1 MEDRYGPRVATRP
14 PNRRPVTGRSRAKP
28 RAKAER
34 PRSSDVYDELRRGLL
49 FGEFPLI
56 ERLAEVNLA
65 ERLGASRTPVRE
77 ALMRLE
83 AEGLVIRRPLG
94 GFYPR
99 SPNLA
104 GIRDLYE
111 LRRILELACL
121 TRPREHG
128 ERHDLVALRAIHDDW
143 TDLAMNPPEPDPG
156 LVVVDEHYHLR
167 LAEAAGNP
175 AITEQLQVVN
185 DRIRVVRMQNFVHQQ
200 RILVTTSQHLAILD
214 ALVADDPDKAV
225 GLMGAHLDE
234 AMAQAASRAA
244 QAIERMMTAGALLNA
259 AASAEERRV

>member
-1 MEDRYGPRVATRP
+1 
-14 PNRRPVTGRSRAKP
+14 VTGRP
-28 RAKAER
+28 RGRPRPKAAR
-34 PRSSDVYDELRRGLL
+34 PRSSDVYDELRRALL
-49 FGEFPLI
+49 FGEYPLI
-56 ERLAEVNLA
+56 ERLAEVSLA
-65 ERLGASRTPVRE
+65 EALGASRTPVRE

-83 AEGLVIRRPLG
+83 AEGLVIRRPQG

-121 TRPREHG
+121 VRPLEHG
-128 ERHDLVALRAIHDDW
+128 ERHDEIALRTIHDEW
-143 TDLAMNPPEPDPG
+143 TDLAQNPPEPDPG
-156 LVVVDEHYHLR
+156 LVVVDEHFHLR

-175 AITEQLQVVN
+175 AIAEQLQVVN
-185 DRIRVVRMQNFVHQQ
+185 DRIRVVRMQNFVHHQ
-200 RILVTTSQHLAILD
+200 RILVTTAQHLAILD
-214 ALVADDPDKAV
+214 ALIAGDPRLAV
-225 GLMGAHLDE
+225 TLMSAHLDE

-259 AASAEERRV
+259 ATADERG

>member
-1 MEDRYGPRVATRP
+1 LAGRPRVRP
-14 PNRRPVTGRSRAKP
+14 RP
-28 RAKAER
+28 KAAR

-49 FGEFPLI
+49 FGEYPLI
-56 ERLAEVNLA
+56 ERLAEVSLA

-83 AEGLVIRRPLG
+83 AEGLVVRRPQG

-121 TRPREHG
+121 IRPREHG
-128 ERHDLVALRAIHDDW
+128 ERHDDVALQAIRDDW
-143 TDLAMNPPEPDPG
+143 TELDANPPDPDPG
-156 LVVVDEHYHLR
+156 LVVVDEHFHLR
-167 LAEAAGNP
+167 LAQAAGNA
-175 AITEQLQVVN
+175 AIADQLQVVN
-185 DRIRVVRMQNFVHQQ
+185 DRIRVVRMQNFVHAQ
-200 RILVTTSQHLAILD
+200 RILVTTTQHLAILD
-214 ALVADDPDKAV
+214 ALAADEPERAV
-225 GLMGAHLDE
+225 TLMGAHLDE

-244 QAIERMMTAGALLNA
+244 HAIERMMTAGALLNA
-259 AASAEERRV
+259 AAGADGA

>member
-1 MEDRYGPRVATRP
+1 M
-14 PNRRPVTGRSRAKP
+14 TGRARGRP
-28 RAKAER
+28 RAKADR

-49 FGEFPLI
+49 FGEYPLI
-56 ERLAEVNLA
+56 ERLAEVSLA
-65 ERLGASRTPVRE
+65 DRLGASRTPVRE

-83 AEGLVIRRPLG
+83 AEGLVVRRPQG

-121 TRPREHG
+121 TRPRDHG
-128 ERHDLVALRAIHDDW
+128 DRHDELALRAIHDDW
-143 TDLAMNPPEPDPG
+143 TDLAANPPEPDPG
-156 LVVVDEHYHLR
+156 LVVVDEHFHLR

-175 AITEQLQVVN
+175 AISEQLQVVN

-200 RILVTTSQHLAILD
+200 RILVTTTQHLAILE
-214 ALVADDPDKAV
+214 ALLAGDPELAV
-225 GLMGAHLDE
+225 DLMSAHLDE

-244 QAIERMMTAGALLNA
+244 QAIERMMTAGALLKA
-259 AASAEERRV
+259 AAAEDLA

>member
-1 MEDRYGPRVATRP
+1 
-14 PNRRPVTGRSRAKP
+14 VTGRP
-28 RAKAER
+28 RARPRPKADR

-49 FGEFPLI
+49 FGEYPLI
-56 ERLAEVNLA
+56 ERLAEVSLA

-83 AEGLVIRRPLG
+83 AEGLVIRRPQG

-121 TRPREHG
+121 LRPRDHG
-128 ERHDLVALRAIHDDW
+128 ESHDELALRAIREDW
-143 TDLAMNPPEPDPG
+143 SELAANPPEPDPG
-156 LVVVDEHYHLR
+156 LVVVDEHFHLR

-175 AITEQLQVVN
+175 AIAEQLQVVN

-200 RILVTTSQHLAILD
+200 RILVTTTQHLAILD
-214 ALVADDPDKAV
+214 ALLAGDPELAVA
-225 GLMGAHLDE
+225 LMGAHLDE
-234 AMAQAASRAA
+234 AMAQAATRAA
-244 QAIERMMTAGALLNA
+244 HAIERMMTAGALLKA
-259 AASAEERRV
+259 AGAEELR

>member
-1 MEDRYGPRVATRP
+1 MEDRYGPRVCTRP
-14 PNRRPVTGRSRAKP
+14 PSRRQVTGRPRAGP
-28 RAKAER
+28 RAKAAR

-49 FGEFPLI
+49 FGEYPLI
-56 ERLAEVNLA
+56 ERLAEVSLA

-83 AEGLVIRRPLG
+83 AEGLVVRRPQG

-121 TRPREHG
+121 VRPREHG
-128 ERHDLVALRAIHDDW
+128 ERHDLSAVQAIRDDW
-143 TDLAMNPPEPDPG
+143 ALLAANPPDPDPG
-156 LVVVDEHYHLR
+156 LVVVDERFHLR

-175 AITEQLQVVN
+175 AVAEQLQVVN

-214 ALVADDPDKAV
+214 AVLGGDPDVAV
-225 GLMGAHLDE
+225 ALMGAHLDE
-234 AMAQAASRAA
+234 AMGQAAARAA
-244 QAIERMMTAGALLNA
+244 QAIERMMTAGALLSA
-259 AASAEERRV
+259 AAADAGS

>member
-1 MEDRYGPRVATRP
+1 
-14 PNRRPVTGRSRAKP
+14 VTGRP
-28 RAKAER
+28 RARARPKAAR

-49 FGEFPLI
+49 FGEYPLI
-56 ERLAEVNLA
+56 ERLAEVSLA

-83 AEGLVIRRPLG
+83 AEGLVVRRPQG

-121 TRPREHG
+121 VRPRAHG
-128 ERHDLVALRAIHDDW
+128 ERHDEVALQQIHDDW
-143 TDLAMNPPEPDPG
+143 TALAANPPEPDPD
-156 LVVVDEHYHLR
+156 LVVIDEHFHLR
-167 LAEAAGNP
+167 LAQAAGNT
-175 AITEQLQVVN
+175 AVADQLQVVN

-200 RILVTTSQHLAILD
+200 RILVTTKQHLAILA
-214 ALVADDPDKAV
+214 ALRAGDPDAAV
-225 GLMGAHLDE
+225 GLMGDHLDE
-234 AMAQAASRAA
+234 AMAQAAARAA
-244 QAIERMMTAGALLNA
+244 LAIERMMTAGALLNSA
-259 AASAEERRV
+259 AAERLT

>member
-1 MEDRYGPRVATRP
+1 VTSRPRL
-14 PNRRPVTGRSRAKP
+14 KP
-28 RAKAER
+28 RPKADR

-49 FGEFPLI
+49 FGEYPLI
-56 ERLAEVNLA
+56 ERLAEVSLA

-83 AEGLVIRRPLG
+83 AEGLVVRRPQG

-121 TRPREHG
+121 VRPRMHG
-128 ERHDLVALRAIHDDW
+128 ELHDPAVLGAIHDDW
-143 TDLAMNPPEPDPG
+143 LELAANPPAPDPG
-156 LVVVDEHYHLR
+156 LVVIDEHFHLR

-175 AITEQLQVVN
+175 AVAEQLQVVN
-185 DRIRVVRMQNFVHQQ
+185 DRIRVVRMQNFVHHQ
-200 RILVTTSQHLAILD
+200 RIIVTTSQHLAILD
-214 ALVADDPDKAV
+214 ALLAGDPDTAV
-225 GLMGAHLDE
+225 TLMGDHLDE
-234 AMAQAASRAA
+234 AMAQAATRAA

-259 AASAEERRV
+259 AAADERA